1 MLNKLKLISLLLLFY
16 QVNCFKEARDFLI
29 ELVKTTKNGKIL
41 KNLSEQCLG
50 KFFDYRFLLLKKN
63 YKQNDF
69 INAAKNIENIIID
82 TFLNCPTDDLL
93 SIFDDNFIDYYSS
106 DSEFDKKIYSKLI
119 GIGRILLSDIYTS
132 KNVNGALLGRT
143 VGKIFNLLKANN
155 TEPKELNSNDTSISQ
170 GSLLDIKEDDYF
182 EFIAG
187 IFAGMKEKDDE
198 KESECYKDIL
208 KGKSK
213 IMKKIN
219 DGMKKLDEGKGFGET
234 LTGIL
239 FGLVTVEGL
248 VVDCNLLNLGSNIF
262 NKVTSFKDMTA
273 LLMNIMSDS
282 GVYLLYGGLIYD
294 NFLKKNLKECGKY
307 IGKIISKVFDFH
319 VK

>member
-1 MLNKLKLISLLLLFY
+1 MLNKFKLIFLILLFY
-16 QVNCFKEARDFLI
+16 QANTYKEARDFLI

-50 KFFDYRFLLLKKN
+50 KFFDYRCLLLKKS

-69 INAAKNIENIIID
+69 VNAAKNLENVVID

-93 SIFDDNFIDYYSS
+93 SIFDDNFFDYYSS

-119 GIGRILLSDIYTS
+119 GIGRILLSDVYAN
-132 KNVNGALLGRT
+132 KNINGASLGRT
-143 VGKIFNLLKANN
+143 VGKIFNLLKANY
-155 TEPKELNSNDTSISQ
+155 TEQKELNSDDTSVSP
-170 GSLLDIKEDDYF
+170 GSLLDIKEEDYF

-187 IFAGMKEKDDE
+187 IFAGMKEKEDE

-262 NKVTSFKDMTA
+262 NKVTSFKGMTE

-307 IGKIISKVFDFH
+307 IGKIISKIFDFH

>member
-1 MLNKLKLISLLLLFY
+1 MLNKFKLIALILLFY
-16 QVNCFKEARDFLI
+16 QANSFKEAKDFLI

-50 KFFDYRFLLLKKN
+50 KYFDYRYLLLKKS

-69 INAAKNIENIIID
+69 VNAAKNIENIVID

-93 SIFDDNFIDYYSS
+93 SILDDNFIDYYSS
-106 DSEFDKKIYSKLI
+106 DSEFDKKIYSKLLN
-119 GIGRILLSDIYTS
+119 IGRILLSDIYND
-132 KNVNGALLGRT
+132 KNINGASLGRT
-143 VGKIFNLLKANN
+143 LGKIINLLKSNY
-155 TEPKELNSNDTSISQ
+155 TDQKELNLDDTSISP

-219 DGMKKLDEGKGFGET
+219 DGMKKMDEGKGFGET

-262 NKVTSFKDMTA
+262 NKITSFKDMTE

>member
-1 MLNKLKLISLLLLFY
+1 MSIKFTLIALILLFY
-16 QVNCFKEARDFLI
+16 QANCFKEARDFLI
-29 ELVKTTKNGKIL
+29 ELVKTINNGKAL

-50 KFFDYRFLLLKKN
+50 KYFDYRFLLLTKS
-63 YKQNDF
+63 YKEDDF
-69 INAAKNIENIIID
+69 ANAAKNIENIIID
-82 TFLNCPTDDLL
+82 SLINCPLEDLL
-93 SIFDDNFIDYYSS
+93 SVLDKNLLDNST
-106 DSEFDKKIYSKLI
+106 DSGLESKLYSKALS
-119 GIGRILLSDIYTS
+119 IGRILLSDIYNN
-132 KNVNGALLGRT
+132 KNITGVSLGRT
-143 VGKIFNLLKANN
+143 VGRILNLFKANY
-155 TEPKELNSNDTSISQ
+155 TEPKELYSNDTSISP

-213 IMKKIN
+213 IMKQIN

-239 FGLVTVEGL
+239 FGLVTVDGL

-262 NKVTSFKDMTA
+262 NKVTSFKDMTE
-273 LLMNIMSDS
+273 LFMNLMMNSDE
-282 GVYLLYGGLIYD
+282 YLSYGGEVYE
-294 NFLKKNLKECGKY
+294 NFLKKNLKECGKS
-307 IGKIISKVFDFH
+307 IGKIISKLFDFH

>member
-1 MLNKLKLISLLLLFY
+1 MLNKFKLIFLILLFY
-16 QVNCFKEARDFLI
+16 QANSYKEARDFLI

-50 KFFDYRFLLLKKN
+50 KFFDYRCLLLKKS

-69 INAAKNIENIIID
+69 VNAAKNLENVVID

-119 GIGRILLSDIYTS
+119 GIGRILLSDVYTN
-132 KNVNGALLGRT
+132 KNINGASLGRT
-143 VGKIFNLLKANN
+143 VGKIFNLLKANY
-155 TEPKELNSNDTSISQ
+155 TEQKELNSDDTSISPS
-170 GSLLDIKEDDYF
+170 SLLDIKEEDYF

-187 IFAGMKEKDDE
+187 IFAGMKEKEDE

-234 LTGIL
+234 LTGII

-262 NKVTSFKDMTA
+262 NKVTSFKGMTE

>member
-1 MLNKLKLISLLLLFY
+1 MSLKFTLIALIVLFC
-16 QVNCFKEARDFLI
+16 QANCFKEARDFLI
-29 ELVKTTKNGKIL
+29 ELVKTINNGKVL

-50 KFFDYRFLLLKKN
+50 KYFDYRYLLLKKR
-63 YKQNDF
+63 YKEDDF
-69 INAAKNIENIIID
+69 ANAAKNIENIVID
-82 TFLNCPTDDLL
+82 SLINCPLEDLL
-93 SIFDDNFIDYYSS
+93 AVLEKNLLDNSP
-106 DSEFDKKIYSKLI
+106 DSGLDSKLYSKALS
-119 GIGRILLSDIYTS
+119 IGRILLSDIYNN
-132 KNVNGALLGRT
+132 KNITGVSLGRT
-143 VGKIFNLLKANN
+143 VGRILNLFKANY
-155 TEPKELNSNDTSISQ
+155 TEPKELYSNDTSISP

-213 IMKKIN
+213 IMKQIN

-234 LTGIL
+234 MTGIL
-239 FGLVTVEGL
+239 FGLVTVDGL

-262 NKVTSFKDMTA
+262 NKVTSFNDMTE
-273 LLMNIMSDS
+273 LFMNLMMNSDE
-282 GVYLLYGGLIYD
+282 YLSYGGEVYD
-294 NFLKKNLKECGKY
+294 NFLKKNLKECGKN
-307 IGKIISKVFDFH
+307 IGKIISKLFDFH

>member
-1 MLNKLKLISLLLLFY
+1 MSSKLTIIYLIILFY

-29 ELVKTTKNGKIL
+29 ELIKTTKNGKQL

-50 KFFDYRFLLLKKN
+50 KFFDYRFLLLQKS
-63 YKQNDF
+63 YKVNNF
-69 INAAKNIENIIID
+69 SNAAKNLENIVID
-82 TFLNCPTDDLL
+82 TFLNCPTDDIF
-93 SIFDDNFIDYYSS
+93 SILDDNFIDYYSN
-106 DSEFDKKIYSKLI
+106 DSEFDKKIYSKFI
-119 GIGRILLSDIYTS
+119 SIGRIILSDVYNNKKI
-132 KNVNGALLGRT
+132 NGASLGRT
-143 VGKIFNLLKANN
+143 IGKIFNLLKANN
-155 TEPKELNSNDTSISQ
+155 TEPKELNLDDTSISQ

-187 IFAGMKEKDDE
+187 IFSGMKEKDDE

-213 IMKKIN
+213 IIKKIN
-219 DGMKKLDEGKGFGET
+219 DGMNKLDEGKGFGET
-234 LTGIL
+234 ITGIL

-262 NKVTSFKDMTA
+262 NKITSFKDMTE
-273 LLMNIMSDS
+273 LLMNVMSDS

-294 NFLKKNLKECGKY
+294 NFLKKNMKECGKY
-307 IGKIISKVFDFH
+307 IGKIISKIFDFH

>member
-1 MLNKLKLISLLLLFY
+1 MSIKFTLIALILLFC
-16 QVNCFKEARDFLI
+16 QANCFKEARDFLI
-29 ELVKTTKNGKIL
+29 ELVKTINNGKTL

-50 KFFDYRFLLLKKN
+50 KYFDYRFLLLTKS
-63 YKQNDF
+63 YKEDDF
-69 INAAKNIENIIID
+69 ANAAKNIENIVID
-82 TFLNCPTDDLL
+82 SLINCPLEDLL
-93 SIFDDNFIDYYSS
+93 SVLDKNLLDNST
-106 DSEFDKKIYSKLI
+106 DSGLESKLYSKALS
-119 GIGRILLSDIYTS
+119 IGRILLSDIYNN
-132 KNVNGALLGRT
+132 KNITGVSLGRT
-143 VGKIFNLLKANN
+143 IGRILNLFKANY
-155 TEPKELNSNDTSISQ
+155 TEPKELYSNDTSISP

-213 IMKKIN
+213 IMKQIN
-219 DGMKKLDEGKGFGET
+219 DGMKKLDEGKGLGET
-234 LTGIL
+234 MTGIL

-262 NKVTSFKDMTA
+262 NKVTSFKDMTE
-273 LLMNIMSDS
+273 LFMNLMMNSDE
-282 GVYLLYGGLIYD
+282 YLSYGGEVYE
-294 NFLKKNLKECGKY
+294 NFLKKNLKECGKS
-307 IGKIISKVFDFH
+307 IGKIISKLFDFH

>member
-1 MLNKLKLISLLLLFY
+1 MLNKFKLIALILLFY
-16 QVNCFKEARDFLI
+16 QVNSFKEARDFLI
-29 ELVKTTKNGKIL
+29 ELIKTTKNGKIL

-50 KFFDYRFLLLKKN
+50 KFFDYRFLLLKKS

-69 INAAKNIENIIID
+69 IGATKNFENIIID

-93 SIFDDNFIDYYSS
+93 SIFDDNFFDYYSS
-106 DSEFDKKIYSKLI
+106 DSEFDKKIYSKLK

-132 KNVNGALLGRT
+132 KNINGALLGRT

-198 KESECYKDIL
+198 KESECYKDII

-219 DGMKKLDEGKGFGET
+219 EGMKKLDEGKGFGET

>member
-1 MLNKLKLISLLLLFY
+1 MSIKFTLIALILLFY
-16 QVNCFKEARDFLI
+16 QANCFKEARDFLI
-29 ELVKTTKNGKIL
+29 ELVKTINNGKTL

-50 KFFDYRFLLLKKN
+50 KYFDYRFLLLTKS
-63 YKQNDF
+63 YKEDDF
-69 INAAKNIENIIID
+69 ANAAKNIENIVID
-82 TFLNCPTDDLL
+82 SLINCPLEDLL
-93 SIFDDNFIDYYSS
+93 SVLDKNLLDNST
-106 DSEFDKKIYSKLI
+106 DSGLESKLYSKALS
-119 GIGRILLSDIYTS
+119 IGRILLSDIYNN
-132 KNVNGALLGRT
+132 KNITGVSLGRT
-143 VGKIFNLLKANN
+143 VGRILNLFKANY
-155 TEPKELNSNDTSISQ
+155 TEPKELYSNDTSISP

-213 IMKKIN
+213 IMKQIN

-234 LTGIL
+234 MTGIL
-239 FGLVTVEGL
+239 FGLVTVDGL

-262 NKVTSFKDMTA
+262 NKVTSFKDMTE
-273 LLMNIMSDS
+273 LFMNLMMNSDE
-282 GVYLLYGGLIYD
+282 YLSYGGEVYE
-294 NFLKKNLKECGKY
+294 NFLKKNLKECGKS
-307 IGKIISKVFDFH
+307 IGKIISKLFDFH